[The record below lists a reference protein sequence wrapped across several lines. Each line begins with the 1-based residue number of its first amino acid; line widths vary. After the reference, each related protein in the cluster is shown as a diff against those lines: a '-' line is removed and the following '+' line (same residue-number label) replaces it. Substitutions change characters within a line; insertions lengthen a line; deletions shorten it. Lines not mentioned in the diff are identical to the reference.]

1 MNTDAARRDKLILSH
16 LGILRIFALWGI
28 LDALIILLAK
38 NDRVLEILIYSF
50 IFVVLTFLG
59 LSYPGIIDFII

>member
-1 MNTDAARRDKLILSH
+1 MDIDSERRDKLILSH

-28 LDALIILLAK
+28 LDAIILMLAK

-50 IFVVLTFLG
+50 IFTVLTFLG
-59 LSYPGIIDFII
+59 LSYPGIIDFMI